1 MNDELLNG
9 VQDEEVTVVEKN
21 LGITPE
27 DVTKKSF
34 NGMAV
39 RLSNE
44 TIKWKTDKEIYEVA
58 ELSGISISD
67 GNITLAVGVSQE
79 LSLSPI
85 PELANLP
92 FVVWESS
99 DPSVVSVDT
108 NTGAISTLSL
118 GTAVIS
124 AEEPETGVKASI
136 TVTVSEENEDEEPDE
151 EPDENE
157 DEALENTN
165 NNEEPG
171 GNTNN
176 NEVPGE
182 NEGSGENTNNNE
194 VPGENEESGEN
205 TNNNEVP
212 GENVEP

>member
-58 ELSGISISD
+58 ELSGISISG

-151 EPDENE
+151 EPDENVK
-157 DEALENTN
+157 
-165 NNEEPG
+165 P
-171 GNTNN
+171 
-176 NEVPGE
+176 
-182 NEGSGENTNNNE
+182 
-194 VPGENEESGEN
+194 
-205 TNNNEVP
+205 
-212 GENVEP
+212 